1 MSTYRKRSLI
11 LNLIIN
17 LGVTGLVLGIF
28 LIFNNNRDI
37 KIQNLIQSSPV
48 KISED
53 KPTSKAVAEY
63 KVPADNPKYI
73 EAPAIKLD
81 KSIVLPLGLLP
92 SNAIATPN
100 NIYEAGWYTGSAKPG
115 QPGATFIYAHVSS
128 WTAKGLFYGLK
139 YLKPGDLIYIT
150 KGDNSVLTYQ
160 VVATMKYP
168 YDKVDMNKVLSPID
182 NATSGLNLMT
192 CTGSVIPNTSEFNQR
207 LVIFTMLIKN

>member
-1 MSTYRKRSLI
+1 MSTYRKRSLV

-17 LGVTGLVLGIF
+17 LGVTGLILGIF

-37 KIQNLIQSSPV
+37 TIKKLIQNSPV

-53 KPTSKAVAEY
+53 KPSTKAVAEY

-92 SNAIATPN
+92 TNEIATPN

-115 QPGATFIYAHVSS
+115 QSGATFIYAHVSS

-139 YLKPGDLIYIT
+139 YLKPGDLIYVT

-160 VVATMKYP
+160 VIATMKYP
-168 YDKVDMNKVLSPID
+168 YNKVDMNKVLSPI
-182 NATSGLNLMT
+182 NKVASGLNLMT
-192 CTGSVIPNTSEFNQR
+192 CTGNVMPNTSEFDQR
-207 LVIFTMLIKN
+207 LVIFTSLINS